1 MKKIAKCM
9 SIVLM
14 VLALIINLS
23 GCKTEVRNSW
33 DDIEEH
39 DETAILRLTFVNEAD
54 VDLNI
59 EEIKDDIAPSI
70 EEGFVVE
77 RGTSSDSVDLN
88 CKVHI
93 NAGEGVVIYSP
104 YPLVKAHWGT
114 DGIVYIYDRLSGT
127 PSGFEPY
134 YSSKADGNG
143 RIFFSERL
151 NLTKEGGS
159 VTSVTIYFRKLIVE
173 GDPSTTYYYLSTV
186 EN

>member
-14 VLALIINLS
+14 VLTLIINLS
-23 GCKTEVRNSW
+23 GCKTEVRVSG
-33 DDIEEH
+33 DEVEEH
-39 DETAILRLTFVNEAD
+39 DRTAILRLTFVNEAD

-93 NAGEGVVIYSP
+93 NAGQSVAIISP
-104 YPLVKAHWGT
+104 YPFVKAHWGT
-114 DGIVYIYDRLSGT
+114 DGIVYIYGRLSGT
-127 PSGFEPY
+127 PSGFEP

-143 RIFFSERL
+143 RIFFSEQL

-173 GDPSTTYYYLSTV
+173 GDPSTTYYYFSTV

>member
-23 GCKTEVRNSW
+23 GCKTEVRDSW
-33 DDIEEH
+33 DEIEEH

-77 RGTSSDSVDLN
+77 SGTSSDSVDLN

-93 NAGEGVVIYSP
+93 NAGQGVVIYSP

-114 DGIVYIYDRLSGT
+114 DGIVYIYGSLSGT
-127 PSGFEPY
+127 PSGFGI
-134 YSSKADGNG
+134 SSLKADGNG
-143 RIFFSERL
+143 RIVFRERL

>member
-1 MKKIAKCM
+1 MRKIAKCM
-9 SIVLM
+9 SIVLT

-23 GCKTEVRNSW
+23 GCPTEGGDNW

-77 RGTSSDSVDLN
+77 SGKSSDSVDLN
-88 CKVHI
+88 CTVHI
-93 NAGEGVVIYSP
+93 NAGEALVIYNP
-104 YPLVKAHWGT
+104 YPFVKAHWGT
-114 DGIVYIYDRLSGT
+114 DGIVYIYESSSGT
-127 PSGFEPY
+127 PSEFGI
-134 YSSKADGNG
+134 SSLKADGNG
-143 RIFFSERL
+143 RIRFRERL
-151 NLTKEGGS
+151 NLAEEGGS

-173 GDPSTTYYYLSTV
+173 GDPSTTYYYFSTV